1 MTLSAPQYIMD
12 SKGAKTSV
20 IISLKDYEK
29 ILEMIEDLEDV
40 ELYDE
45 VKSRNE
51 ERISL
56 SDYISKRKNTINALS
71 H

>member
-1 MTLSAPQYIMD
+1 MTLSAPQYILD

>member
-1 MTLSAPQYIMD
+1 MTLSAPQYILD

-20 IISLKDYEK
+20 IRSLKDYEK

-56 SDYISKRKNTINALS
+56 SDYISKRKNTDRKS
-71 H
+71 VV

>member
-1 MTLSAPQYIMD
+1 MTLSAPQYITD
-12 SKGAKTSV
+12 SEGTITSV
-20 IISLKDYEK
+20 IISIQDYEK

-51 ERISL
+51 EYISFN
-56 SDYISKRKNTINALS
+56 DYISKREKLS
-71 H
+71 SI

>member
-1 MTLSAPQYIMD
+1 MTLSAPQYITD
-12 SKGAKTSV
+12 PEGTITSV
-20 IISLKDYEK
+20 IISIQDYEK

-51 ERISL
+51 EYISFN
-56 SDYISKRKNTINALS
+56 DYISKREKLS
-71 H
+71 SI

>member
-29 ILEMIEDLEDV
+29 ILEMIEDLEDI

-56 SDYISKRKNTINALS
+56 SDYISKRKNKINALS